1 MTGHP
6 RKIYRSSMSTLAH
19 IWASLMFAK
28 ISPMTHVSYM
38 ALDKAQLLYY
48 IIQGITMDVLELI
61 LDEIQ

>member
-1 MTGHP
+1 
-6 RKIYRSSMSTLAH
+6 MSTLAH